1 MDLEKLLKDAMAW
14 INEGGIGPKIVVA
27 IVLYFAGGIVSRI
40 VRKLIHKAV
49 MRGSKD
55 ATLANFA
62 SGVAYQVLRLVV
74 IIVVLGTLGVDTTSL
89 AALIGG
95 AGVAI
100 GFALRDS
107 LSNFAAGVML
117 ILLRPFNVGDFVEV
131 GGVSGKVNSI
141 TIVSTMLTTGDNK
154 VVTVPNGVLFGGV
167 ITNYSREK
175 NRRVDLVAGI
185 AYGDDLEKARS
196 VLEGILEKH
205 PLVLEDPAPKVA
217 IAALADS
224 SVNFNVRPWCR
235 NGDYWTVYAEVTEQ
249 IKRRFDEEG
258 LNIPYPTQDVNVHQ
272 VVA

>member
-1 MDLEKLLKDAMAW
+1 MDFKKILEDVMAW

-27 IVLYFAGGIVSRI
+27 ILLYFAGGVVARLI
-40 VRKLIHKAV
+40 RKIIHKAV
-49 MRGSKD
+49 MRGSRD
-55 ATLANFA
+55 TTLANFA

-117 ILLRPFNVGDFVEV
+117 ILLRPFNVGDFVQV
-131 GGVSGKVNSI
+131 GGVSGSVSAI
-141 TIVSTMLTTGDNK
+141 TIVSTVLKTGDNK

-167 ITNYSREK
+167 ITNYSRER
-175 NRRVDLVAGI
+175 NRRVDLVASI
-185 AYGDDLEKARS
+185 AYGDDVDKARR
-196 VLEGILEKH
+196 VLEEILEKH
-205 PLVLEDPAPKVA
+205 PLVLDDPAPKVA
-217 IAALADS
+217 VAALADS

-235 NGDYWTVYAEVTEQ
+235 SGDYWTVHSEVTEQ
-249 IKRRFDEEG
+249 IKRRFEAAD
-258 LNIPYPTQDVNVHQ
+258 LNIPYPTQEVHVHQ
-272 VVA
+272 VA